1 MKRYSNYEFI
11 SARWYN
17 QIPIHWHLIRI
28 KDLISQSNA
37 GAWGDDPETD
47 NGTICLR
54 VADMDFNLGVFKNK
68 PVSVLTKRLYTEEQI
83 EKLTLEQGD
92 ILIEKSG
99 GGEKSPVG
107 RSVYFDKS
115 YPALFANFMQRSRFK
130 HKLIDAHFASYLL
143 RTMYYRGATWYY
155 VKQTTGIQNLDLN
168 SMLAQE
174 RFPVPPREEQD
185 QIVRYLDRQVS
196 KINRLIAA
204 KRKEIALLKEQKQR
218 KITEVVVHGLKPNVP
233 HKDTGIAWI
242 GSIPA
247 HWHCVALKRC
257 ATVKS
262 GITLGKQY
270 PVGTNLVS
278 VPYLRVANV
287 QDGFVNIETVT
298 NLNVTPEEAAQYRLP
313 RGCVLMTE
321 GGDRDKLGRG
331 CVWNGEIENCI
342 HQNHIFAVTV
352 NDKLLLN
359 KWLEYVSACDIGR
372 VYFDVTAIKTTNLA
386 CTNAS
391 KVMAFPIPLPP
402 RDEQECII
410 NELNRIT
417 SRFNDAREGLEK
429 QIEYLQELRIRL
441 ISDVVT
447 GQIDVRGIEVPKH
460 ESVDDV
466 VAESEVEELEVE

>member
-115 YPALFANFMQRSRFK
+115 YPALFANFMQRIRFK

-185 QIVRYLDRQVS
+185 QIVRYLDWQVS

-204 KRKEIALLKEQKQR
+204 KKKQIQLLLAKKHAVA
-218 KITEVVVHGLKPNVP
+218 TGYVTHGLRPNVAV
-233 HKDTGIAWI
+233 KDSGVNWLGT
-242 GSIPA
+242 IPA
-247 HWHCVALKRC
+247 HWSIRKLRTLLKPFSEKNRPDLPLLS
-257 ATVKS
+257 VVREKGVIVRDVEDSENNHNFIPDDLS
-262 GITLGKQY
+262 GYKVVHENQ
-270 PVGTNLVS
+270 
-278 VPYLRVANV
+278 
-287 QDGFVNIETVT
+287 FVI
-298 NLNVTPEEAAQYRLP
+298 
-313 RGCVLMTE
+313 
-321 GGDRDKLGRG
+321 
-331 CVWNGEIENCI
+331 
-342 HQNHIFAVTV
+342 
-352 NDKLLLN
+352 N
-359 KWLEYVSACDIGR
+359 KMKA
-372 VYFDVTAIKTTNLA
+372 
-386 CTNAS
+386 
-391 KVMAFPIPLPP
+391 
-402 RDEQECII
+402 
-410 NELNRIT
+410 
-417 SRFNDAREGLEK
+417 
-429 QIEYLQELRIRL
+429 
-441 ISDVVT
+441 
-447 GQIDVRGIEVPKH
+447 
-460 ESVDDV
+460 
-466 VAESEVEELEVE
+466 